1 MSYNLKI
8 LKVSCK
14 KSNVCAWTLLSE
26 YWLYQLFR
34 GFSFSSS
41 IRSRGQLSR
50 AHAIK
55 MSEVY
60 QSQYTNLKP
69 FKKSM
74 KMWHKM
80 ISILAGRTHHG
91 KFLSHDLS
99 DRIFIGKCNEWNQGN
114 GHIVVYEREV
124 AILLH
129 PRNKYL
135 L

>member
-1 MSYNLKI
+1 
-8 LKVSCK
+8 
-14 KSNVCAWTLLSE
+14 
-26 YWLYQLFR
+26 
-34 GFSFSSS
+34 
-41 IRSRGQLSR
+41 
-50 AHAIK
+50 

-99 DRIFIGKCNEWNQGN
+99 DMIFIVKCNEWNQGN
-114 GHIVVYEREV
+114 GHIVVYVIREV